1 MMTLKT
7 LSGLAGLA
15 LLGIAGCRKHSDS
28 PPPPVPPVASAPA
41 QLEAGDLAPLAE
53 GTVTGEGDLAFQA
66 TVSASPEHLWVR
78 LHVEVVLFGAP
89 FTGQPTATSDS
100 APNGDVATAVVLD
113 LQPGGYVWR
122 CWAVDPAGLSSP
134 FVEFNG
140 PAGPDFVVDP
150 LVPTR
155 LGQFGIDGATALA
168 VGAET
173 PEAAVVLKARVHSPQ
188 SALVRAQV
196 EVKPVGVAFDW
207 TGLESGSWVPAG
219 KASDATVKVPPG
231 DFHWRARTEPRGGS
245 PGPWVEFGANG
256 GAADFLRGPAPATNL
271 PPDLPFSMGQFKTD
285 LVTAI
290 GLGGSTPE
298 GMIVLGS
305 WVNDPE
311 GGHTSLEVEVKP
323 IASVFDG
330 TGIVSGPFAPNYTQ
344 TFAAVPLGPGSYH
357 WRARV
362 SDGFGAVSSWAAYGY
377 NSDAVPAVADFIAVY
392 GANSPPGVPTNLRQY
407 RLDGATAIPYGES
420 TPETGLV
427 VKANVSDPDPGS
439 GIFLEVEIRPVGTP
453 FLNVPMALSSP
464 MSSGSLA
471 AVRIDALRPGTTYH
485 WQARTV
491 DPQGGASGW
500 VEFKGIPPP
509 ASPPSSGGGYSGGS
523 GSVTTGAC
531 GATGLELLFLLGLA
545 GLKRRSPSHGGRTSG
560 DAL

>member
-1 MMTLKT
+1 MMTLRNV
-7 LSGLAGLA
+7 LGLAGLA
-15 LLGIAGCRKHSDS
+15 LLGIAGCRKHSNS
-28 PPPPVPPVASAPA
+28 PPPSVPPVASAPA

-53 GTVTGEGDLAFQA
+53 GIVTGEGDLAFQA

-113 LQPGGYVWR
+113 LPPGGYVWR

-155 LGQFGIDGATALA
+155 LGQFALDGATALA

-173 PEAAVVLKARVHSPQ
+173 PEAAVVLKARVHSPA
-188 SALVRAQV
+188 SALVRTQV
-196 EVKPVGVAFDW
+196 EVKPVGIAFDG
-207 TGLESGSWVPAG
+207 TGLEMGSWVPAG
-219 KASDATVKVPPG
+219 KFSAATAKVPPG

-256 GAADFLRGPAPATNL
+256 DATDFLRGPAPATNL
-271 PPDLPFSMGQFKTD
+271 PPDLPFSMGQFKSN

-290 GLGGSTPE
+290 GLGGSTSE
-298 GMIVLGS
+298 GGIVLGS
-305 WVNDPE
+305 WVTDSE
-311 GGHTSLEVEVKP
+311 GGLSSLEVEVKP
-323 IASVFDG
+323 IASGFDG
-330 TGIVSGPFAPNYTQ
+330 TGLVSGPFVLNYTQ
-344 TFAAVPLGPGSYH
+344 TFVAVPLGPGSYH

-362 SDGFGAVSSWAAYGY
+362 SDGFGSVSGWAAYGG
-377 NSDAVPAVADFIAVY
+377 NSDAVPAAADFIAVY
-392 GANSPPGVPTNLRQY
+392 GANAPPSLPANLRQY

-427 VKANVSDPDPGS
+427 VKADVSDPDPGS
-439 GIFLEVEIRPVGTP
+439 AVFLEVEIRPIGTP

-464 MSSGSLA
+464 TSSGSLA

-485 WQARTV
+485 WQARAV
-491 DPQGGASGW
+491 DPQGAASAW
-500 VEFKGIPPP
+500 VEFQGVPPP
-509 ASPPSSGGGYSGGS
+509 YTPPSSGGGSYGGG
-523 GSVTTGAC
+523 GSVTTGGC
-531 GATGLELLFLLGLA
+531 GATGMELLFLLGLV
-545 GLKRRSPSHGGRTSG
+545 GLKRRATSRGGRTSG
-560 DAL
+560 DAP